1 MKNTRNKKWVR
12 WALIAVLVLF
22 GGLTLFL
29 STSILFDLFGIRE
42 KEGEYVPFVVLAN
55 FIASIGY
62 FAAAMGLLA
71 HRLWARYPL
80 WMASVALLM
89 ASVGF
94 AVHLL
99 QGGIHESHTI
109 VALAFRTVLT
119 IGFYATAVWLIRA
132 QPQKLHPT
140 TEQP

>member
-1 MKNTRNKKWVR
+1 MKTTRNTKWMR
-12 WALIAVLVLF
+12 WALVAVLVLF

-55 FIASIGY
+55 FMASIGY
-62 FAAAMGLLA
+62 FAAAIGLLA
-71 HRLWARYPL
+71 HRPWARYPL
-80 WMASVALLM
+80 WMASVVLLM
-89 ASVGF
+89 ASLGF
-94 AVHLL
+94 AVYVL
-99 QGGIHESHTI
+99 QGGIHETHTT

-119 IGFYATAVWLIRA
+119 IAFYATAVWLIRA
-132 QPQKLHPT
+132 QPQELRTT

>member
-1 MKNTRNKKWVR
+1 MKTTRNTKWVR

-22 GGLTLFL
+22 GGITLFL

-42 KEGEYVPFVVLAN
+42 KEGQYVPFVVLAN

-62 FAAAMGLLA
+62 FAAAIGLLV

-80 WMASVALLM
+80 WMASAVLLM

-94 AVHLL
+94 AVHVL
-99 QGGIHESHTI
+99 QGGIHGSHTI

-132 QPQKLHPT
+132 QPQQLHAST
-140 TEQP
+140 DQP

>member
-1 MKNTRNKKWVR
+1 MKTRRNTKWVR

-22 GGLTLFL
+22 GGITLFL

-62 FAAAMGLLA
+62 LAAAIGLLA

-80 WMASVALLM
+80 WMASAVLLM

-94 AVHLL
+94 AVHVL

-119 IGFYATAVWLIRA
+119 IAFYATAVWLIRA
-132 QPQKLHPT
+132 QPQQTIIT
-140 TEQP
+140 TGRS

>member
-1 MKNTRNKKWVR
+1 MKTMQNTKWVR

-22 GGLTLFL
+22 GGITLFL

-62 FAAAMGLLA
+62 FAAAIGLLT

-80 WMASVALLM
+80 WMASAVLLM

-94 AVHLL
+94 AVHVL
-99 QGGIHESHTI
+99 QGGIHESHTT

-132 QPQKLHPT
+132 QPQELHTT

>member
-1 MKNTRNKKWVR
+1 MR
-12 WALIAVLVLF
+12 WALVAVLVLF

-55 FIASIGY
+55 FMASIGY
-62 FAAAMGLLA
+62 FAAAIGLLA
-71 HRLWARYPL
+71 HRPWARYPL
-80 WMASVALLM
+80 WMASVVLLM
-89 ASVGF
+89 ASLGF
-94 AVHLL
+94 AVYVL
-99 QGGIHESHTI
+99 QGGIHETHTT

-119 IGFYATAVWLIRA
+119 IAFYATAVWLIRA
-132 QPQKLHPT
+132 QPQELRTT

>member
-1 MKNTRNKKWVR
+1 MPHKLETSTVTRR
-12 WALIAVLVLF
+12 ATTIP
-22 GGLTLFL
+22 GL
-29 STSILFDLFGIRE
+29 
-42 KEGEYVPFVVLAN
+42 
-55 FIASIGY
+55 
-62 FAAAMGLLA
+62 FAAAIGLIA

-80 WMASVALLM
+80 WMASAVLLM

-94 AVHLL
+94 AVHVL
-99 QGGIHESHTI
+99 QGGIHESHTT

-132 QPQKLHPT
+132 QPQELHTT